1 MAERVGFEPT
11 IDLLFAAPLV
21 EEPRRR
27 SQEQLR
33 TNGRD
38 YRRSKG
44 SELGRSSSE
53 LGSDLFKRIAT
64 WLSVAKFGPNIS
76 NNPSPNRQGPSVELV
91 HSSELTPMA
100 LGRSTLTQPSRLSAH
115 DGQGPRR
122 NQCQQKCEPRALA
135 IGRTE
140 REIGIAYN
148 IAYGLLT
155 EKRVEI
161 GIA

>member
-53 LGSDLFKRIAT
+53 IGSDLFKRIAT

-76 NNPSPNRQGPSVELV
+76 NNPSPNRQGLL
-91 HSSELTPMA
+91 SSRHTPLNSPMA